1 MTIDIG
7 LTLGAIVF
15 LLLLSAF
22 FNGSETALTAASKA
36 RMHGLAEDGNPR
48 AKLVNK
54 LMSAPERMLGAVLLG
69 NTLVDTLAAML
80 AASLA
85 TTLLGHLIGD
95 VYATGIATAILTVLI
110 VIFSAVLP
118 KTFALAWADETALK
132 LAPFMRGV
140 IWFLTPL
147 TVSVQVV
154 VRALLSL
161 TPSTKDDAA
170 NILAAREE
178 IRGTIELQTKEGTV
192 ERGDANMLG
201 GVLDL
206 GDLDVGDLMVHRT
219 KMESVDIDEPASQI
233 VADVLKSQYT
243 RVPLWRENPENI
255 VGILNT
261 KDLLAALAAN
271 GFNLEALKVSELAQA
286 PWFVP
291 ETTRARVQLNAF
303 LKRKAQMALVVDEY
317 GTVQGLVTLEDI
329 LEEIVGQISDEHD
342 TLDAA
347 IRPQVDGSVN
357 VDGSVPV
364 RDLNR
369 HMNWSLPDEEAT
381 TVAGLVIHEAETIPE
396 PGQAFTFYGFRF
408 EILRKTRNK
417 ITALRIRP
425 LPAVPATA
433 AAGTKPLADTKPSA
447 SDTGAMDA
455 G

>member
-1 MTIDIG
+1 MTFEIG
-7 LTLGAIVF
+7 LTLTAIF
-15 LLLLSAF
+15 ILLLLSAF
-22 FNGSETALTAASKA
+22 FNASETSLTASSKA
-36 RMHGLAEDGNPR
+36 RMHALAEEGNAR

-54 LMSAPERMLGAVLLG
+54 LMAAPERVLGTVLLG
-69 NTLVDTLAAML
+69 NTLVDTLAASL

-85 TTLLGHLIGD
+85 VAMVGD
-95 VYATGIATAILTVLI
+95 VGVVYATGILTVLI
-110 VIFSAVLP
+110 VVFSAVLP
-118 KTFALAWADETALK
+118 KTYALAWADGTALR
-132 LAPFMRGV
+132 LAPIMRAV
-140 IWFLTPL
+140 IWLLTPL
-147 TVSVQVV
+147 TMALQFV
-154 VRALLSL
+154 VRMLLKL
-161 TPSTKDDAA
+161 TPSARDDRA

-192 ERGDANMLG
+192 ERHDAEMLG

-206 GDLDVGDLMVHRT
+206 GDLDVSDLMVHRT
-219 KMESVDIDEPASQI
+219 KMESVDIDEPSHQVIAE
-233 VADVLKSQYT
+233 VLKSQFT

-255 VGILNT
+255 VGVLNT
-261 KDLLAALAAN
+261 KDVLAALSSN
-271 GFNLEALKVSELAQA
+271 GFDPAALKISELAQL

-291 ETTRARVQLNAF
+291 ETTRARVQLSAF
-303 LKRKAQMALVVDEY
+303 LKRKSQIALVVDEY

-369 HMNWSLPDEEAT
+369 QMDWSLPDAEAT

-396 PGQAFTFYGFRF
+396 PGQAFTFYGYRF
-408 EILRKTRNK
+408 EILRKSRNK

-425 LPAVPATA
+425 LTGKTAQPPPNPA
-433 AAGTKPLADTKPSA
+433 GKPNPGDTS
-447 SDTGAMDA
+447 AMDA

>member
-7 LTLGAIVF
+7 LTLAAIVL

-22 FNGSETALTAASKA
+22 FNASETSLTAASKA
-36 RMHGLAEDGNPR
+36 RMHALGEDGNAR
-48 AKLVNK
+48 AKAVNK
-54 LMSAPERMLGAVLLG
+54 LMSAPERMLGTVLLG

-80 AASLA
+80 AGSLA
-85 TTLLGHLIGD
+85 TALLGHWLGE
-95 VYATGIATAILTVLI
+95 VYATAVATAVLTLLI

-118 KTFALAWADETALK
+118 KTYALAWADETALR
-132 LAPFMRGV
+132 LAPLMRGV
-140 IWFLTPL
+140 IWLLTPM
-147 TVSVQVV
+147 TVALQFV

-161 TPSTKDDAA
+161 TASTKDDAA

-178 IRGTIELQTKEGTV
+178 IRGTIDLQTKEGTV
-192 ERGDANMLG
+192 ERGDAEMLG

-206 GDLDVGDLMVHRT
+206 GDLDVGDLMIHRT
-219 KMESVDIDEPASQI
+219 KMESVDIEEAPAKI
-233 VADVLKSQYT
+233 IADVLKSQYT

-255 VGILNT
+255 VGVLNT
-261 KDLLAALAAN
+261 KDMLAALSASN
-271 GFNLEALKVSELAQA
+271 FNPDALKVAELSQP

-408 EILRKTRNK
+408 EVLRKTRNK

-425 LPAVPATA
+425 LPPEA
-433 AAGTKPLADTKPSA
+433 AAAAKSDGNADTS
-447 SDTGAMDA
+447 AMDA